1 MHLNKKITQRRFPRF
16 DLLLN
21 PGYGVSIFL
30 TNSGESEEQLSQKT
44 VGRQT

>member
-1 MHLNKKITQRRFPRF
+1 MHLNKKITRGKFPSF

-30 TNSGESEEQLSQKT
+30 TNSSRAPYISM
-44 VGRQT
+44 